1 MNCSLPFTPLV
12 EHLSLM
18 SSTLKRVQ
26 SGGLLLWSV
35 CQMVLLRAI
44 VQGYLSGGMVCWF
57 DSIQVKKRR
66 NEENIMALKVHK
78 FSLFLCKV
86 AVQAL
91 APSVFLGSC
100 GLLFLVGAEFEN
112 KLMEQLFG
120 FLAWWMSLCWLIYS
134 VFVIGMSRISSVNIT

>member
-1 MNCSLPFTPLV
+1 MT
-12 EHLSLM
+12 
-18 SSTLKRVQ
+18 SSDLKRVQ

-35 CQMVLLRAI
+35 CQMMLLRAI
-44 VQGYLSGGMVCWF
+44 VRGYLSGGLVHWF
-57 DSIQVKKRR
+57 DSIQLKKKKKQ
-66 NEENIMALKVHK
+66 ETKIVALKIHK

-100 GLLFLVGAEFEN
+100 GLLFLVGVESGN
-112 KLMEQLFG
+112 KLLEHLFG

-134 VFVIGMSRISSVNIT
+134 VFVIGISRISSVNIT